1 MVTLFRHDGHHN
13 SGHPMKHYNTQDLL
27 IREDIIAKA
36 KQLAELLG
44 QSEEADIYRKAE
56 RQVNEHAE
64 IQRIIAAIKK
74 KQKEIVAFET
84 TFKNQDMVNKIEKE
98 IDQLQHQLDEFPIVS
113 QFKQTQEDLNYILQ
127 LIVNIIHDTLSE
139 QIQIETGTKVGSS
152 SNNCSD

>member
-1 MVTLFRHDGHHN
+1 
-13 SGHPMKHYNTQDLL
+13 MKHYNTRDLL

-56 RQVNEHAE
+56 RQVNEHPE

-84 TFKNQDMVNKIEKE
+84 TFKNQDMVIKIEKE
-98 IDQLQHQLDEFPIVS
+98 IDQLQHQLDEFPIVT

-139 QIQIETGTKVGSS
+139 QIQVETGTKVGSS

>member
-1 MVTLFRHDGHHN
+1 
-13 SGHPMKHYNTQDLL
+13 MKHYNTRDLL

-56 RQVNEHAE
+56 RQVNEHPE

-84 TFKNQDMVNKIEKE
+84 TFKNQDMVIKIEKE
-98 IDQLQHQLDEFPIVS
+98 IDQLQHQLDEFPIVT
-113 QFKQTQEDLNYILQ
+113 QFKQTQEDLNYIIQ
-127 LIVNIIHDTLSE
+127 LIVSIIHDTLSE
-139 QIQIETGTKVGSS
+139 QIQVETGTKVGSS